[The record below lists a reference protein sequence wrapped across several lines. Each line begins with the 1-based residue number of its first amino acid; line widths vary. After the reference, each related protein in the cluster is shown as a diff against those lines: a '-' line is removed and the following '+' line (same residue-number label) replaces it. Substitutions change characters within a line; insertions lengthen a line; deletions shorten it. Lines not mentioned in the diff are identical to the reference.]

1 MEEPE
6 VYRNAA
12 SSGFDASGLE
22 EAAALVRQLPR
33 GVTGATQVQQLK
45 LQEQERITA
54 AKAKATEL
62 QDFGRQLDQH
72 YRAKVDESNR
82 AYRGQQQ
89 HDKTRAEYRDQ
100 LARQREMD
108 MLRFREIEKQ
118 KQARAAEEAQAREEQ
133 IRRDTLEY
141 EAQLRQQTELARVA
155 AETQGNILAQR
166 KNHDIRMEQL
176 RQDRR
181 EARKTLMDGIRLAG
195 DTLGR
200 GASEF
205 LSNHS
210 EMTAAVATLSAVA
223 LGVYAAKTGTG
234 VAGRYIEARLGKPSL
249 VRETSRQSA
258 LDVARHPLKS
268 LIRAVRRGPV
278 GDALGGSD
286 GKPKAIFAT
295 PLEARLRRVAE
306 SAANTKS
313 NKAPFRHLL
322 LYGESLF
329 HSVFA

>member
-1 MEEPE
+1 MEEPQ

-33 GVTGATQVQQLK
+33 GITGATQVQQLK

-54 AKAKATEL
+54 AKKKATEL
-62 QDFGRQLDQH
+62 QEHSRQLDQH

-89 HDKTRAEYRDQ
+89 QHDKTRAEYRDQ
-100 LARQREMD
+100 LARQREVD
-108 MLRFREIEKQ
+108 MLRYREIEKQ

-155 AETQGNILAQR
+155 AETKGNILAQR

-205 LSNHS
+205 LSNRS

-249 VRETSRQSA
+249 VRETSRRSA

-268 LIRAVRRGPV
+268 LVRAVRRGPV

-286 GKPKAIFAT
+286 GRPRAIFAS

-322 LYGESLF
+322 LYGESLLLCF
-329 HSVFA
+329 T